1 MIKYLLLKKYIY
13 IYFHFILSLNN
24 FETSVKTYGFLAF
37 KDLSLEMISNK
48 EVETSSVS
56 ISDQLLRNVTY
67 FRILY

>member
-1 MIKYLLLKKYIY
+1 MY

-24 FETSVKTYGFLAF
+24 FETSVKTYGFLIF
-37 KDLSLEMISNK
+37 KSRLFSLFSDLSLEMISNK

-56 ISDQLLRNVTY
+56 ISDRLLRNVTY

>member
-1 MIKYLLLKKYIY
+1 MY

-37 KDLSLEMISNK
+37 EDLSLEMISNK

>member
-1 MIKYLLLKKYIY
+1 MY

-24 FETSVKTYGFLAF
+24 FETSIKTYGFLAF